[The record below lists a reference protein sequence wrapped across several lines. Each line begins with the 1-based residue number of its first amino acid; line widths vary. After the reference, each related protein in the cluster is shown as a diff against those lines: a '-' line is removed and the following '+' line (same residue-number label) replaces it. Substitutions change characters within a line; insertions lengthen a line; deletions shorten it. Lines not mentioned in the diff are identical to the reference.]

1 MIIEIDGYLQSVMLT
16 GRKCIKKQLKEKYL
30 KAKKH
35 SVDGKSFPE
44 LFCRMHHFDKV
55 PYDSEIEVDF
65 VIDTDTDRIY
75 QPSY

>member
-1 MIIEIDGYLQSVMLT
+1 MIIEIDGYFHSALIT
-16 GRKCIKKQLKEKYL
+16 GKKCIKKQLREKYFH
-30 KAKKH
+30 AKKH
-35 SVDGKSFPE
+35 SGDLNNFPD
-44 LFCRMHHFDKV
+44 LFCRMHHFDRV

>member
-1 MIIEIDGYLQSVMLT
+1 MHQKTVEREIPQGQ
-16 GRKCIKKQLKEKYL
+16 
-30 KAKKH
+30 KH

-44 LFCRMHHFDKV
+44 LFCRMHHFDRV

-65 VIDTDTDRIY
+65 VIDTDTDTDRIY